1 MEVTYERKH
10 NESFMVVLG
19 ELDTKSYE
27 YKMIRDNDIKSLLD
41 IKCYEIDGV
50 KRISYKIS
58 RKETL
63 SDYVESN
70 DLSVELI
77 ARFVTNLQMALDEA
91 AKYLI
96 DENHFWLD
104 KDSIF
109 VEKSGDNCKVSLC
122 YIQTDNGTVQ
132 TQFRAIMEFFLS
144 KLSTSDRDSSKKIY
158 DAYEICLKED
168 YTLAEVIECLQ
179 MDAYVPSEI
188 YVEKVSL
195 DDEEVETTADF
206 EDAIGAEYISD
217 YYDVEDGKR
226 NSIVNTIIDKTKSIF
241 GRLQFEDKPEPL
253 KAEDFV
259 IEPDYEM
266 DEKTVLLSE
275 SKPVGRLVYDG
286 NSNED
291 DFIINKDVFRIGTGK
306 ANDAIIH
313 ARTVSGNHAKI
324 TKEGNDYYLTDSNS
338 TNGSFLN
345 SLPLVYRK
353 PYKLKPM
360 DVIRFATESYIFL

>member
-1 MEVTYERKH
+1 M
-10 NESFMVVLG
+10 
-19 ELDTKSYE
+19 
-27 YKMIRDNDIKSLLD
+27 
-41 IKCYEIDGV
+41 
-50 KRISYKIS
+50 
-58 RKETL
+58 
-63 SDYVESN
+63 
-70 DLSVELI
+70 
-77 ARFVTNLQMALDEA
+77 
-91 AKYLI
+91 
-96 DENHFWLD
+96 
-104 KDSIF
+104 
-109 VEKSGDNCKVSLC
+109 
-122 YIQTDNGTVQ
+122 
-132 TQFRAIMEFFLS
+132 
-144 KLSTSDRDSSKKIY
+144 
-158 DAYEICLKED
+158 
-168 YTLAEVIECLQ
+168 
-179 MDAYVPSEI
+179 
-188 YVEKVSL
+188 
-195 DDEEVETTADF
+195 
-206 EDAIGAEYISD
+206 
-217 YYDVEDGKR
+217 
-226 NSIVNTIIDKTKSIF
+226 
-241 GRLQFEDKPEPL
+241 QFEDKPEPL
-253 KAEDFV
+253 AAEDFV